1 MSVRGS
7 DQNGGSWTGEDGG
20 IPSPNIRRSPSGR
33 IPQWAIDEA
42 LGKVEAPS
50 QWRGPAPMPLRR
62 KKFGVRSRR
71 PPRSPGRS
79 VRLKTVLGLALVVGL
94 YFSPSLFDRFI
105 LPTVLPYL
113 PGSPVPPPGYEAAE
127 APLGA
132 PPVTTGSKAFVLQ
145 ESPEPGQAFVAYD
158 PCRPIHFVV
167 RPENQVPGGDIL
179 IQQAVSAVS
188 NASGFQF
195 IYDGTTEEAPAE
207 EREAFQP
214 DRYGKRWAPMLI
226 AWSTPE
232 ETPGLSGNIAG
243 DGGSNY
249 AHATGQPLVLVAG
262 QVRLD
267 APDLAGIQASRPN
280 GDEYVRAIVM
290 HELGH
295 VLGLDHV
302 NDPTQLM
309 HADNMGLLDFSD
321 GDRAGLAIL
330 GNGPC
335 VPQL

>member
-1 MSVRGS
+1 M
-7 DQNGGSWTGEDGG
+7 
-20 IPSPNIRRSPSGR
+20 
-33 IPQWAIDEA
+33 
-42 LGKVEAPS
+42 
-50 QWRGPAPMPLRR
+50 
-62 KKFGVRSRR
+62 
-71 PPRSPGRS
+71 
-79 VRLKTVLGLALVVGL
+79 RLKTVLGLALVVGL

-167 RPENQVPGGDIL
+167 RPENEVQGGDIL

-214 DRYGKRWAPMLI
+214 DRYGKRWAPVLI